1 MKYKKVVVIGSNT
14 IAVECVRIL
23 FKEYHIED
31 LVVIENNEDNNLS
44 MLKYI
49 CVKKDI
55 NYQFAK
61 DKADIDDLLTK
72 IGSLEQMLIVSA
84 NNNYIFKKKT
94 IDKHTIIN
102 FHYSYLP
109 DYRGRNI
116 PSWVIYNQ
124 EPYTG
129 VSWHFV
135 NTCIDDGSIIRQEK
149 VELLPDDRAFDVVK
163 RGMKLGTSLFRQF
176 IGDILEGRELE
187 TTENAGGQVRTFSS
201 KDLPDSGIL
210 NLNTDGRQ
218 IYATLRAYDYCD
230 ISIFPKLLVE
240 WESRQY
246 TVKAYEAKQNFNNHI
261 ERIYKE
267 ENTLVVEKKDWI
279 IEISLEG

>member
-31 LVVIENNEDNNLS
+31 LAVIENNEDNNLS

-55 NYQFAK
+55 NYQCAK
-61 DKADIDDLLTK
+61 DKAYMDDLLMK
-72 IGSLEQMLIVSA
+72 LDSSEQMLIISA
-84 NNNYIFKKKT
+84 NNNYIFKKKL

-129 VSWHFV
+129 VTWHFV
-135 NTCIDDGSIIRQEK
+135 NSCIDDGSIIRQEK
-149 VELLPDDRAFDVVK
+149 FELLPDDRAFDVVK
-163 RGMKLGTSLFRQF
+163 RGMKLGVELFKQF
-176 IGDILEGRELE
+176 IGDLLDGKMIE
-187 TTENAGGQVRTFSS
+187 TKANKGEQIRTYLS
-201 KDLPDSGIL
+201 KAIPDSGVL
-210 NLNTDGRQ
+210 NLESDGRQ
-218 IYATLRAYDYCD
+218 IYATLRAFDYNN

-240 WESRQY
+240 WNGKRY
-246 TVKAYEAKQNFNNHI
+246 IVKSYSAKQGNI
-261 ERIYKE
+261 SKIDKIYKE
-267 ENTLVVEKKDWI
+267 GNKLIIEKKSWLI
-279 IEISLEG
+279 QIEL